1 MIDASGQVKEA
12 GYYLRSFIYIL
23 AKNYPFSSMNII
35 IIINGAIAG
44 VSVVKGQIGQIGRYF
59 KSILLSPVA
68 NPRQLIVS
76 EKVEMHIS

>member
-1 MIDASGQVKEA
+1 
-12 GYYLRSFIYIL
+12 
-23 AKNYPFSSMNII
+23 MNII